1 MTGKYVMEW
10 ELHSH
15 DNKYRAR
22 VRPVD
27 EWYKLPVRYRS
38 DSRRGCF
45 EFEARDE
52 LEAYTHALYLEE
64 QLNNER

>member
-1 MTGKYVMEW
+1 VTTKYVVEW
-10 ELHSH
+10 EFHLH

-27 EWYKLPVRYRS
+27 EWYKLPVMYRA
-38 DSRRGCF
+38 DSRRNCF

-52 LEAYTHALYLEE
+52 LEAFTTALKLEE
-64 QLNNER
+64 QLNNDS